1 LAKENERK
9 LCSNAK
15 CTQGVEGKRKVL
27 GVNMVI
33 IQIAGF
39 RYCSKFCQAQG
50 SLR

>member
-1 LAKENERK
+1 MNQ
-9 LCSNAK
+9 K

-27 GVNMVI
+27 GFNMEI
-33 IQIAGF
+33 IQLGGK